1 MPGPSRVSVMTGLSC
16 RRYLILPSLC
26 YAPHDATLLVESCAI
41 LVRRHYCTH
50 SAFGA
55 ERILPVQGKKI

>member
-1 MPGPSRVSVMTGLSC
+1 MPGPSRVSLIGWS
-16 RRYLILPSLC
+16 RRRDLILRSLC
-26 YAPHDATLLVESCAI
+26 CAPHDATLLVESGII

>member
-1 MPGPSRVSVMTGLSC
+1 MIGWSR
-16 RRYLILPSLC
+16 RRDLILRSLC
-26 YAPHDATLLVESCAI
+26 CAPHDATLLVESGII